1 MVSRLMLV
9 SALLMASSATGFGAE
24 VIRVNDEKAYLGVYL
39 GSGDDEGVTIL
50 RLVSDES
57 PAAIAGLEAGDLII
71 GFDGTEVSDVSGLVK
86 VIRASSPG
94 TKVVVDLLRDG
105 REQAVAVVLGTR
117 PNKGQV
123 RILKLLK
130 DGEDLSFGQGGH
142 GFFFKGGHGFP
153 GELSEVFE
161 GMDFDFEVGSIKIE
175 VQCEDGEGT
184 VSIERDGET
193 ETHEFDCDG
202 DWDSN
207 KSMMFNWHGSV
218 EGEEGGHAFA
228 MKIPHVFEMDIPNLD
243 MEELHVQLREL
254 KELGALK
261 GLHSLHGLKGMRHFS
276 AIGGRKSASTRF
288 DIDSDGTITVT
299 VTKGDAEL
307 NLNFDD
313 ANDLERSRP
322 DLFEKYEDLISE
334 LD

>member
-1 MVSRLMLV
+1 MVSRLALV
-9 SALLMASSATGFGAE
+9 SMFLMAGSATGFGAE
-24 VIRVNDEKAYLGVYL
+24 VIRVDDENGKAYLGVYL

-71 GFDGTEVSDVSGLVK
+71 GFDGAEVSDVAGLVK

-94 TKVVVDLLRDG
+94 TKVVVDLMRDG
-105 REQAVAVVLGTR
+105 RQQAVAVVLGTR

-123 RILKLLK
+123 RVLKLHM
-130 DGEDLSFGQGGH
+130 GGNDLSFGEGGH

-161 GMDFDFEVGSIKIE
+161 DMDFDFEGGSIKIKVE
-175 VQCEDGEGT
+175 CEDGEGT

-193 ETHEFDCDG
+193 ETHEFDCEG
-202 DWDSN
+202 DWDSD
-207 KSMMFNWHGSV
+207 KSMMFNWHGSDD
-218 EGEEGGHAFA
+218 GEEGGHAFA

-243 MEELHVQLREL
+243 MGKLHLEL

-261 GLHSLHGLKGMRHFS
+261 GLHGLKGLRHFAPIS
-276 AIGGRKSASTRF
+276 GHHSASTRF

-313 ANDLERSRP
+313 ASDLERSRP
-322 DLFEKYEDLISE
+322 DLFEKYEDLMSE

>member
-39 GSGDDEGVTIL
+39 GSGDDEGATIL

-57 PAAIAGLEAGDLII
+57 PAAMAGLEAGDLII
-71 GFDGTEVSDVSGLVK
+71 GFDGAEVSDVAGLVK
-86 VIRASSPG
+86 VIRDSAPG
-94 TKVVVDLLRDG
+94 AKVVIDLIRDG

-117 PNKGQV
+117 PDKV
-123 RILKLLK
+123 HVKTFKLHL
-130 DGEDLSFGQGGH
+130 DGNDLSFGHGGH

-161 GMDFDFEVGSIKIE
+161 GMDFDFEGGSIKIKVE
-175 VQCEDGEGT
+175 CQDGEGT

-193 ETHEFDCDG
+193 ETHEFDCEG
-202 DWDSN
+202 DWNSD
-207 KSMMFNWHGSV
+207 KSMMFNWHGSDH
-218 EGEEGGHAFA
+218 GEEGGHAFA
-228 MKIPHVFEMDIPNLD
+228 MKIPHVFEMNIPNLD
-243 MEELHVQLREL
+243 MEKLHLELMEL

-261 GLHSLHGLKGMRHFS
+261 GLHGLRHFS
-276 AIGGRKSASTRF
+276 AIGGRNSASTRF
-288 DIDSDGTITVT
+288 DIDSDGAITVT

-313 ANDLERSRP
+313 ADDLERSRP
-322 DLFEKYEDLISE
+322 DLFEKYEDLMSE
-334 LD
+334 LE